1 MATRREFLIR
11 SGQGLASLALLPG
24 GALFP
29 GSIQGPLSPKTP
41 APAAVSLNDK
51 IGQMVLVGFR
61 GMKLDSSNPILA
73 DIRERRIGGIVL
85 FDFDVPS
92 QSPVRNIESPSQ
104 VRDLTAALIEA
115 SPFPLLIAVDQEGGK
130 ISRLK
135 EKFGFP
141 ATVSQQSLGT
151 SDDIVATRKSAEET
165 AKTLAECGFNINF
178 SPVVDLNINPE
189 NPVIGG
195 RERSFSADPAVVT
208 KHAIE
213 VIKAHHARGILT
225 TLKHFPGHGSSKND
239 SHLGFVDVTET
250 WRHTELEPY
259 EKIIAAGLSDT
270 VMTAHIFN
278 SKLDTSLPATL
289 SGRTIDGLLRDEL
302 RFDGVVISDD
312 MQMKAISARYGFEE
326 AILLAIGAGVDILAF
341 ANNSV
346 FDPDV
351 AASTIGIIRKAV
363 RDGKVG
369 EERIDRSYARIIRLK
384 SRLEKSA
391 T

>member
-24 GALFP
+24 GTLFP
-29 GSIQGPLSPKTP
+29 GSVQGPLTSKTP

-73 DIRERRIGGIVL
+73 DIRERHIGGVIL
-85 FDFDVPS
+85 FDYDVPS

-104 VRDLTAALIEA
+104 VRDLTAALKEA
-115 SPFPLLIAVDQEGGK
+115 SPSPLLIAVDQEGGK
-130 ISRLK
+130 VSRLK

-151 SDDIVATRKSAEET
+151 SDDIVATRKSAEGT
-165 AKTLAECGFNINF
+165 AKTLTECGFNINF

-239 SHLGFVDVTET
+239 SHLGFVDVTKT
-250 WRHTELEPY
+250 WSPTELEPY

-270 VMTAHIFN
+270 VMTAHVFN

-326 AILLAIGAGVDILAF
+326 AVLLAIGAGVDILAF

-369 EERIDRSYARIIRLK
+369 EERIDRSYARIVRLK
-384 SRLEKSA
+384 SRLGKGA